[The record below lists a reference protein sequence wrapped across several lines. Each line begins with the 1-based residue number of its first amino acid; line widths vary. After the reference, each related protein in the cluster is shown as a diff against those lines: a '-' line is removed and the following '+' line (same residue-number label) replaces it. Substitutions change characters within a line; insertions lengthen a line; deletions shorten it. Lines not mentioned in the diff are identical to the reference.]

1 MARHRMTAADS
12 AWLRMDTP
20 TNLMVVTS
28 AQWFDRPLE
37 REEFVRVLTERVI
50 DRFPRFSQRVV
61 EDHGLWWEDVE
72 DFDVRERLHE
82 LTLPAPAGRAELE
95 QAVGDQTSVPVPWE
109 RPLWDIYLI
118 DDYGEGGGAAIF
130 RMHHAIADG
139 FSLVRVLLS
148 LTDDP
153 SDDPSIEPSIE
164 SSIESVDIASVSHE
178 HEGWADLVGDA
189 ARGARSLATHSRSL
203 PRKMLGSATPA
214 HLIDLAHTVVS
225 DTTSAAKMLLLP
237 PDHHTALRGPLGRA
251 KQAVWTDPIS
261 FDDVRSAAKASEAT
275 INDLLLAAVAGALRT
290 YLVRRRSAVVDV
302 RAIVPLNLRPPAKP
316 LAAELGNQFGLVYLT
331 LPLGAA
337 THQERLDLTKHRMRA
352 IKRSADGVV
361 AFGILRVLGMTPG
374 SVEDLAIKIFTSKG
388 TGVMTN
394 VPGPRQPV
402 TLAGSRLLGTIG
414 WGPTSGDLGLGV
426 AIFSY
431 AGEITVG
438 FCVDRGLIPDIEV
451 LRGDFVEELSELLA
465 ASRAHESG

>member
-1 MARHRMTAADS
+1 MARHRMAAADA
-12 AWLRMDTP
+12 AWLRMDSP

-28 AQWFDRPLE
+28 AQWYDRPLDLE
-37 REEFVRVLTERVI
+37 KVAQVLTERVI

-72 DFDVRERLHE
+72 DFDIHDRLHE
-82 LTLPAPAGRAELE
+82 LTLPEPAGRAELE
-95 QAVGDQTSVPVPWE
+95 QAVGDQVSVPVPWD
-109 RPLWDIYLI
+109 RPLWDIQLI
-118 DDYGEGGGAAIF
+118 HRYEGGGGAAIF
-130 RMHHAIADG
+130 RMHHAMADG

-153 SDDPSIEPSIE
+153 SLEP
-164 SSIESVDIASVSHE
+164 VHIAPVSEE
-178 HEGWADLVGDA
+178 HGGWADLVGEA
-189 ARGARSLATHSRSL
+189 LRGAVSLANPMH
-203 PRKMLGSATPA
+203 M
-214 HLIDLAHTVVS
+214 IDLAHTAVA
-225 DTTSAAKMLLLP
+225 DTAAAGKLLLLP
-237 PDHHTALRGPLGRA
+237 PDHHTVLKGPLGRD

-261 FDDVRSAAKASEAT
+261 FDDVKNAARASEAT
-275 INDLLLAAVAGALRT
+275 VNDLLLAAVAGALRT

-302 RAIVPLNLRPPAKP
+302 RAIVPFNLRPPDMP
-316 LAAELGNQFGLVYLT
+316 LPAELGNQFGLVYLT
-331 LPLGAA
+331 LPIKAA
-337 THQERLDLTKHRMRA
+337 THQERLDQTKRRMRS

-361 AFGILRVLGMTPG
+361 AFGMLQILGMAPG
-374 SVEDLAIKIFTSKG
+374 PVEDLAIRIFTSKG

-451 LRGDFVEELSELLA
+451 LRADFLEELYELLEA
-465 ASRAHESG
+465 